1 MEISYTELRS
11 KEVVN
16 LQNGARMGKIID
28 MIIDSNGKNVLG
40 LVVPGTRRLFKASED
55 IFIPWCNISKIGN
68 DVILVSLDI
77 RTLTNVTKSSDMHLE
92 GVSYDKE
99 PNCDKEPRDDYL

>member
-16 LQNGARMGKIID
+16 TQNGARMGKMID

-40 LVVPGTRRLFKASED
+40 IVVPGTRRLFRANED
-55 IFIPWCNISKIGN
+55 IFIPWRSISKIGD
-68 DVILVSLDI
+68 DVILVCLEASM
-77 RTLTNVTKSSDMHLE
+77 LTNVTHSAEMNLHDDCKD
-92 GVSYDKE
+92 
-99 PNCDKEPRDDYL
+99 CDDYL

>member
-16 LQNGARMGKIID
+16 VNSGVRMGKIID

-40 LVVPGTRRLFKASED
+40 VVVPGVRKIFRASED
-55 IFIPWCNISKIGN
+55 IFIPWCNITKIGA

-77 RTLTNVTKSSDMHLE
+77 NSLTNVTHSQNMDLGKHCNNRGD
-92 GVSYDKE
+92 
-99 PNCDKEPRDDYL
+99 DDYL

>member
-16 LQNGARMGKIID
+16 VTNGARMGKIID

-40 LVVPGTRRLFKASED
+40 VVVPGVRKVFRASED
-55 IFIPWCNISKIGN
+55 IFIPWCNINKIGS

-77 RTLTNVTKSSDMHLE
+77 HSLTNVTHSQCMDLGKHCVDDNH
-92 GVSYDKE
+92 
-99 PNCDKEPRDDYL
+99 DDYI

>member
-16 LQNGARMGKIID
+16 VNSGARMGKIID

-40 LVVPGTRRLFKASED
+40 VVVPGVRRIFRASED
-55 IFIPWCNISKIGN
+55 IFIPWCNITKIGT
-68 DVILVSLDI
+68 DVILVALDI
-77 RTLTNVTKSSDMHLE
+77 NSLTSVAHSQNMDLGRHCD
-92 GVSYDKE
+92 DK
-99 PNCDKEPRDDYL
+99 DDRDYL

>member
-16 LQNGARMGKIID
+16 VNSGGRMGKIID

-40 LVVPGTRRLFKASED
+40 VVVPGVRKIFRASED
-55 IFIPWCNISKIGN
+55 IFIPWCNITKIGT

-77 RTLTNVTKSSDMHLE
+77 HSLTNVTRSQNMDLGRHCDE
-92 GVSYDKE
+92 KE
-99 PNCDKEPRDDYL
+99 YDDYL

>member
-1 MEISYTELRS
+1 MEISYTELRA

-28 MIIDSNGKNVLG
+28 MIIDSSGKNVLG
-40 LVVPGTRRLFKASED
+40 LVVPGIRRLFKSGED

-68 DVILVSLDI
+68 DVILVSLDVSS
-77 RTLTNVTKSSDMHLE
+77 LTNVTKSSDMNLE
-92 GVSYDKE
+92 GISYE
-99 PNCDKEPRDDYL
+99 RGADDYL

>member
-16 LQNGARMGKIID
+16 VVSGVRMGKIID

-40 LVVPGTRRLFKASED
+40 VVVPGARRIFRASED
-55 IFIPWCNISKIGN
+55 IFIPWCNITKIGV
-68 DVILVSLDI
+68 DVILVSIDVSS
-77 RTLTNVTKSSDMHLE
+77 LTNVARSSKMDI
-92 GVSYDKE
+92 G
-99 PNCDKEPRDDYL
+99 NCCRDNDADDYL

>member
-16 LQNGARMGKIID
+16 VNTGSKMGKIID
-28 MIIDSNGKNVLG
+28 MIIESNGKNVLG
-40 LVVPGTRRLFKASED
+40 VVVPGARKIFRASED
-55 IFIPWCNISKIGN
+55 IFIPWRNITKIGS

-77 RTLTNVTKSSDMHLE
+77 NSLTNVVHSQNMDLGKS
-92 GVSYDKE
+92 
-99 PNCDKEPRDDYL
+99 CDRSCDRDSVDDYL